1 MGDLNTILP
10 MLDRVVRMKVP
21 GRILR
26 QALENAVSKYPTT
39 AGRFV
44 QVSGLNFSFQPDGEP
59 RVQSVL
65 INDEELDE
73 SRIYSGKVLKINQT
87 RHHFVLRFTFRRV
100 VVQRAVTIFPFAFSR
115 NLQSLLSYKTRN

>member
-10 MLDRVVRMKVP
+10 MLDRVVQMKVP

-44 QVSGLNFSFQPDGEP
+44 QVSGLSFSFQPDGEP

-65 INDEELDE
+65 INGQELDE
-73 SRIYSGKVLKINQT
+73 SRIYSGKSSKIEQK
-87 RHHFVLRFTFRRV
+87 
-100 VVQRAVTIFPFAFSR
+100 RAYTLIY
-115 NLQSLLSYKTRN
+115 NHLC